1 MIAVDTN
8 VLVRYLVADHLT
20 QAKVARER
28 PAELISDR
36 PGFMCREVMI
46 ELV

>member
-1 MIAVDTN
+1 VIAVDTN
-8 VLVRYLVADHLT
+8 VLVRYLVADHPT

-28 PAELISDR
+28 PAEPSSDR
-36 PGFMCREVMI
+36 PGFICREVMI